1 MYGDSRWSRPSREIR
16 LNVLEQVP
24 SVRLLE
30 ARRTGSSAALA
41 ISGRIGGEVQ
51 QSGTVAPGQGRYESG
66 LRDRSRRL
74 RAVRD
79 ADFHHYVGIA
89 FGGQLAVGPLH
100 VRLLAE
106 ASVRRCAMSGRCS
119 VSALLR
125 WRARSRAGRK
135 SIDFRTVS
143 LDAEGRG
150 LRQRVTGGEVAG
162 FLTGFPC
169 SVTALPIAS
178 GRMVVIAAGRDPTA
192 RLLEL
197 DELAE
202 LVFLAFPAGLAPPV

>member
-41 ISGRIGGEVQ
+41 ISGRIRGEVQ

-79 ADFHHYVGIA
+79 ADFHRYVGIA

-106 ASVRRCAMSGRCS
+106 ASVPSLRHERAALCLGTPAMAS
-119 VSALLR
+119 
-125 WRARSRAGRK
+125 
-135 SIDFRTVS
+135 
-143 LDAEGRG
+143 
-150 LRQRVTGGEVAG
+150 
-162 FLTGFPC
+162 
-169 SVTALPIAS
+169 SVT
-178 GRMVVIAAGRDPTA
+178 
-192 RLLEL
+192 RLSKIERYLEL
-197 DELAE
+197 L
-202 LVFLAFPAGLAPPV
+202 LHGVP